1 MKKACFPFL
10 SVLLALIFFTACST
24 PNIVV
29 EFGESLQ
36 IQRPNSNK
44 NNNTSA
50 SKGQPQTNEEISN
63 YKAMVQSLGS
73 LLAQNWDTPKILTST
88 DIVMWY
94 AEYLK
99 EQHPEDKLYLS
110 RYAVDGKE
118 GFRFPQEELEY
129 AAEQYFS
136 IKREQLQTDKAI
148 YNLQGQVYVTP
159 TAIGN
164 LSEKQIEIT
173 DVEENH
179 LITIHFNLT
188 IEGAHNAETKVLTVK
203 AGNPIQYLSLKT
215 TNHDECTD

>member
-1 MKKACFPFL
+1 MKNACFSFL
-10 SVLLALIFFTACST
+10 SILLALTLFTACST
-24 PNIVV
+24 PDIVA

-36 IQRPNSNK
+36 IERPDSNK
-44 NNNTSA
+44 NNDTSA

-63 YKAMVQSLGS
+63 SKAIVQSLGS

-94 AEYLK
+94 AEHLK
-99 EQHPEDKLYLS
+99 EQHPEEELYLS

-129 AAEQYFS
+129 TTEQYFG
-136 IKREQLQTDKAI
+136 IKPEQLQTDKTI
-148 YNLQGQVYVTP
+148 YNLQGQVYITP

-164 LSEKQIEIT
+164 LPEKQIEIT
-173 DVEENH
+173 EVEESH

-188 IEGAHNAETKVLTVK
+188 IEGAPHPETKALTVK
-203 AGNPIQYLSLKT
+203 PGNPVQYLSLKT